1 MAFYSCLLRSF
12 ERNDIFL
19 SFCDNFEI
27 SRSEKYA
34 IPIIAI
40 PIKNSDGNWKIWN
53 TANPNKMIKATK
65 AITKVTIFKVPL
77 ILCGAAKM

>member
-12 ERNDIFL
+12 ERNDTFL

-40 PIKNSDGNWKIWN
+40 PIKNSDGNWKI
-53 TANPNKMIKATK
+53 
-65 AITKVTIFKVPL
+65 
-77 ILCGAAKM
+77 